1 MARKRKKA
9 SEIFGSVDPN
19 LKVVDGGTHRR
30 RRRQYQSDLLSQ
42 DDWDRAKGVNC
53 KICGQESF
61 RLKDGICIH
70 CLEEKAIQDIEEMG
84 RKQTKRYLI
93 RALQAGQITVSDAK
107 AGRLHRK

>member
-1 MARKRKKA
+1 MAKKRKKA
-9 SEIFGSVDPN
+9 SEIFGPVDPN
-19 LKVVDGGTHRR
+19 LKVIDGGKHHRH
-30 RRRQYQSDLLSQ
+30 QCQNNHLSQ
-42 DDWDRAKGVNC
+42 DDWENAKGVNC

-70 CLEEKAIQDIEEMG
+70 CLEKKELQDIEEMG